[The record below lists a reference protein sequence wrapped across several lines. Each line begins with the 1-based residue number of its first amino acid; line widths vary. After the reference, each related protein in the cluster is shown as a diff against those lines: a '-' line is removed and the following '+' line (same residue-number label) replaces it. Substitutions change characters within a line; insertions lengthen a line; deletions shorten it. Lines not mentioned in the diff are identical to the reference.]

1 MVNRAKQIRLDQ
13 GPSPV
18 SSRGGVAVTAKQAA
32 RAPVSLSGM
41 SARTLKKI
49 ENGEDVN
56 AASLARLS
64 AFYGLKAS
72 ELLAPAHFETP
83 REAA

>member
-1 MVNRAKQIRLDQ
+1 MPVRLRC
-13 GPSPV
+13 GV
-18 SSRGGVAVTAKQAA
+18 RRSRG
-32 RAPVSLSGM
+32 S
-41 SARTLKKI
+41 RTLKKI

-64 AFYGLKAS
+64 AFYGMKAS

-83 REAA
+83 KGKAA

>member
-1 MVNRAKQIRLDQ
+1 MNRAKQIRLDQ
-13 GPSPV
+13 GA
-18 SSRGGVAVTAKQAA
+18 GLAETAQAA
-32 RAPVSLSGM
+32 GM

-49 ENGEDVN
+49 ESGEDVN

-64 AFYGLKAS
+64 TFYGLKAS

>member
-1 MVNRAKQIRLDQ
+1 VNRAKQLRLDQ
-13 GPSPV
+13 GA
-18 SSRGGVAVTAKQAA
+18 GIADTAQAA
-32 RAPVSLSGM
+32 GM

-64 AFYGLKAS
+64 AFYRVKAS

-83 REAA
+83 RGEAAA

>member
-1 MVNRAKQIRLDQ
+1 VNRAKQIRLDQ
-13 GPSPV
+13 GA
-18 SSRGGVAVTAKQAA
+18 GLADTAQAA
-32 RAPVSLSGM
+32 GM
-41 SARTLKKI
+41 SPRTLKKI

-64 AFYGLKAS
+64 AFYGMKAS

-83 REAA
+83 KGKAA

>member
-1 MVNRAKQIRLDQ
+1 MNRAKQIRLDQ
-13 GPSPV
+13 GA
-18 SSRGGVAVTAKQAA
+18 GLADTAQAA
-32 RAPVSLSGM
+32 GM
-41 SARTLKKI
+41 STRTLKKI

-64 AFYGLKAS
+64 VFYGMKAS

-83 REAA
+83 SGEAAA

>member
-1 MVNRAKQIRLDQ
+1 VNRAKQLRLDQ
-13 GPSPV
+13 GA
-18 SSRGGVAVTAKQAA
+18 GIADTAQAA
-32 RAPVSLSGM
+32 GM

-64 AFYGLKAS
+64 AFYGVRAS
-72 ELLAPAHFETP
+72 ELLSPARFDVPE
-83 REAA
+83 EEVA